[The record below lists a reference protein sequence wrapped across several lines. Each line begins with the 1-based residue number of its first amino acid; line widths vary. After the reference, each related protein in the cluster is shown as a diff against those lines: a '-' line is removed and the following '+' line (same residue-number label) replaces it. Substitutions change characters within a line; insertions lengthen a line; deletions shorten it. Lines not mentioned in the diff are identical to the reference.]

1 MPYLIIPSRRTRQ
14 PRGAARV
21 NWASP
26 LAKDLRFLWNGANG
40 GADSVSG
47 TPSLRSG
54 TVSTSFS
61 AAGVGVECAA
71 NSYVYHPDSDS
82 LDVVGDVTILTVV
95 VPYLTYDDASIINKA
110 SGAGANASPFLF
122 GIGGDVPMLGRANSG
137 YRVWRAS
144 NTGVLTAG
152 RQYCLAATAPA
163 AIETAPRFWVNGA
176 AMTDTPVNMYGGGGS
191 GAATSNSNPLQIG
204 NRPDLLADYLGGV
217 YLCAVWAR
225 TLSDYELVSLSA
237 NPWQIFTP
245 DPRRLYFDGG
255 ASGGGGDTS
264 LISSDST
271 QTQTTDAAILVTSS
285 FLVVQ
290 EATQNHSSENVV
302 LDASVSTNLIVAD
315 ATQTH
320 TSENSALQ
328 VSTNLG
334 IDDSTQS
341 QTSNNIALT
350 SVHSLIIQECIQD
363 QNSENIALD
372 SGLILT
378 VADCIQGQTAEN
390 ITILASSLLLI
401 NDATQDQTSEN
412 LSFTL
417 ATNISI
423 NDSVHSISSESPN
436 LTIPGSGTGATVEEI
451 VDGIMA
457 ALLAETIP
465 VNIKKIND
473 VLVYGIG
480 TDGNPWRESA

>member
-1 MPYLIIPSRRTRQ
+1 MEWNTYANDDDFAFELTSNVNNTANVGGFNFNPNSAFLSGNGIVYSRR
-14 PRGAARV
+14 A
-21 NWASP
+21 
-26 LAKDLRFLWNGANG
+26 
-40 GADSVSG
+40 SVSTRG
-47 TPSLRSG
+47 FYYPRPSAGLHHYVFTLSQS
-54 TVSTSFS
+54 STSDPVGS
-61 AAGVGVECAA
+61 MYIDGVKQTCGAVLVGAGFTNPFA
-71 NSYVYHPDSDS
+71 NSTLYLFSRNNAS
-82 LDVVGDVTILTVV
+82 LFGEGKIAGLAFWDWLF
-95 VPYLTYDDASIINKA
+95 DDAAAKELYA
-110 SGAGANASPFLF
+110 SGG
-122 GIGGDVPMLGRANSG
+122 
-137 YRVWRAS
+137 W
-144 NTGVLTAG
+144 
-152 RQYCLAATAPA
+152 
-163 AIETAPRFWVNGA
+163 
-176 AMTDTPVNMYGGGGS
+176 
-191 GAATSNSNPLQIG
+191 
-204 NRPDLLADYLGGV
+204 DLYQ
-217 YLCAVWAR
+217 
-225 TLSDYELVSLSA
+225 S
-237 NPWQIFTP
+237 
-245 DPRRLYFDGG
+245 DPRRLYFSAG
-255 ASGGGGDTS
+255 ASGGDTS
-264 LISSDST
+264 LIFSDST
-271 QTQTTDAAILVTSS
+271 QTQTTDVAVLVTSS

-290 EATQNHSSENVV
+290 EATQNHTSENVV

-390 ITILASSLLLI
+390 VSILASSLLLI
-401 NDATQDQTSEN
+401 NDATQEQTAEN

-417 ATNISI
+417 ATNISV
-423 NDSVHSISSESPN
+423 NNSVHSISSESPN